1 MKEKIFI
8 ITYLLTRNGDT
19 LKREDINVAVL
30 RIEGTNCEEESH
42 LAFSRLGANA
52 EKVHIKQLLGQDVT
66 EEEKRDLDDFHI
78 IMIPGGFSAG
88 DYIRAG
94 AIFGARLK
102 SALKEEVKNFVETG
116 KPVLGVCNGF
126 QVLVELG
133 LLPAIDEVMSE
144 VPKAALETNDSNK
157 FECRPSLLKIENN
170 SSCVFTNEYEENEVV
185 LFPSAHAE
193 GKFVLHDEE
202 DLKKLKENDQIVF
215 RYTSPEGEE
224 VEYPWNPNGSIDDIA
239 GLCNPEGNVLGLM
252 PHPERVFFNHTNPDW
267 TRKGLKNSRGDG
279 KLIFESALK
288 YVEENY

>member
-1 MKEKIFI
+1 M
-8 ITYLLTRNGDT
+8 R
-19 LKREDINVAVL
+19 REDINVAVL

-52 EKVHIKQLLGQDVT
+52 EKVHIKQLLGKDVT
-66 EEEKRDLDDFHI
+66 EEEKRDLKDFHI
-78 IMIPGGFSAG
+78 LMIPGGFSAG

-102 SALKEEVKNFVETG
+102 SAIGEELKEFVEAG

-133 LLPAIDEVMSE
+133 LLPAIDEVMSD
-144 VPKAALETNDSNK
+144 VPEAALETNDNNK

-170 SSCVFTNEYEENEVV
+170 SSCVFTKEYEEDEVV
-185 LFPSAHAE
+185 VFPSAHAE
-193 GKFVLHDEE
+193 GKFVLNE
-202 DLKKLKENDQIVF
+202 DSDLDRLKENDQIVF
-215 RYTSPEGEE
+215 RYTSPEREK

-239 GLCNPEGNVLGLM
+239 GICNPKGNVLGLM

-267 TRKGLKNSRGDG
+267 TRKGLENNRGDG
-279 KLIFESALK
+279 QLIFESALK
-288 YVEENY
+288 YVEENF

>member
-1 MKEKIFI
+1 
-8 ITYLLTRNGDT
+8 LR
-19 LKREDINVAVL
+19 REDINVAVL

-66 EEEKRDLDDFHI
+66 KEEERDLEDYHI
-78 IMIPGGFSAG
+78 LMIPGGFSAG

-102 SALKEEVKNFVETG
+102 SAIGEELKEFVESG

-133 LLPAIDEVMSE
+133 LLPAIDEVMSD

-157 FECRPSLLKIENN
+157 FECRPSLLKIKNN
-170 SSCVFTNEYEENEVV
+170 SSCVFTKEYEKDEVV

-193 GKFVLHDEE
+193 GKFVLNE
-202 DLKKLKENDQIVF
+202 DSDLDRLKENDQIVNCF
-215 RYTSPEGEE
+215 
-224 VEYPWNPNGSIDDIA
+224 
-239 GLCNPEGNVLGLM
+239 
-252 PHPERVFFNHTNPDW
+252 
-267 TRKGLKNSRGDG
+267 SR
-279 KLIFESALK
+279 F
-288 YVEENY
+288 

>member
-1 MKEKIFI
+1 M
-8 ITYLLTRNGDT
+8 R
-19 LKREDINVAVL
+19 REDINVAVL

-52 EKVHIKQLLGQDVT
+52 EKVHIKQLLGKDVT
-66 EEEKRDLDDFHI
+66 EEEERDLEDFHI
-78 IMIPGGFSAG
+78 LMIPGGFSAG

-102 SALKEEVKNFVETG
+102 SAIGEELKKFVESG

-133 LLPAIDEVMSE
+133 LLPAMDEVMSD

-170 SSCVFTNEYEENEVV
+170 SFCVFTKEYDQDEVV

-193 GKFVLHDEE
+193 GKFVLNE
-202 DLKKLKENDQIVF
+202 DSDIDSLKENDQIVF
-215 RYTSPEGEE
+215 RYTSPEGEK
-224 VEYPWNPNGSIDDIA
+224 VEYPWNPNGSIDNIA
-239 GLCNPEGNVLGLM
+239 GICNPKGNVLGLM

-267 TRKGLKNSRGDG
+267 TRNGLENSRGDG

-288 YVEENY
+288 YVEENF

>member
-1 MKEKIFI
+1 M
-8 ITYLLTRNGDT
+8 R
-19 LKREDINVAVL
+19 REDINVAVL

-66 EEEKRDLDDFHI
+66 EEEKRDLEDYQILMF
-78 IMIPGGFSAG
+78 PGGFSAG

-102 SALKEEVKNFVETG
+102 SALEDDIKEFVESG

-133 LLPAIDEVMSE
+133 LLPAIDEVMTD

-157 FECRPSLLKIENN
+157 FECRPSLLKIKNN
-170 SSCVFTNEYEENEVV
+170 STCVFTNEYDKDEIV

-193 GKFVLHDEE
+193 GKFVLD
-202 DLKKLKENDQIVF
+202 DKENLEGLKDNNQIVF
-215 RYTSPEGEE
+215 RYTSPEGEK
-224 VEYPWNPNGSIDDIA
+224 VDYPWNPNGSIENIA
-239 GLCNPEGNVLGLM
+239 GVCNPKGNVLGLM
-252 PHPERVFFNHTNPDW
+252 PHPERVFFDYTNPDW
-267 TRKGLKNSRGDG
+267 TRKNLEKSRGDG
-279 KLIFESALK
+279 KLIFKSALK
-288 YVEENY
+288 YVEDNF